1 MSSLEAVR
9 SVAAQLE
16 EAWNAGNG
24 AAFGAVFAEDADF
37 VTIRGELHQGRE
49 AIARG
54 HQSIFDSIYAGSRV
68 EYAVV
73 NAHPARD
80 GVTVAHLRGTLKV
93 PTGPVAGD
101 HTAIATIVLLD
112 REEGPE
118 VAAFH
123 NTKTA

>member
-1 MSSLEAVR
+1 MSTLEAVR

-54 HQSIFDSIYAGSRV
+54 HQSIFDSIYAGRPV

-73 NAHPARD
+73 NARPARD
-80 GVTVAHLRGTLKV
+80 GVTVAHLRGTLEV
-93 PTGPVAGD
+93 PTGPLAGD

>member
-1 MSSLEAVR
+1 LTPVKLIANVLLVR
-9 SVAAQLE
+9 CQVPGRRSDVHV
-16 EAWNAGNG
+16 GSCP
-24 AAFGAVFAEDADF
+24 ADF

-73 NAHPARD
+73 NARPARD
-80 GVTVAHLRGTLKV
+80 GVTAAHLRGTLEV
-93 PTGPVAGD
+93 PTGPLAGD

-123 NTKTA
+123 NTNTA